1 MSILPSPWPLNGP
14 RNYLA
19 ATLDITSQVYQIN
32 VYADVARLNGT
43 IVLRIDGTLPVK
55 DIQKII
61 YTYVKKYLKVNKTP
75 KRVKNKISPQGLS
88 RFIKIDEE
96 NVR

>member
-1 MSILPSPWPLNGP
+1 MAIK
-14 RNYLA
+14 
-19 ATLDITSQVYQIN
+19 
-32 VYADVARLNGT
+32 VARLNGT

-61 YTYVKKYLKVNKTP
+61 YNYVKKYLEVNKTP
-75 KRVKNKISPQGLS
+75 KLVKNEFSPQELS